1 LYLDNEVLVYR
12 TALYMREIRW
22 HDLIRSDVYWTI
34 EGLHTASINWSFQ
47 TSNKNLEIRLGFFSR
62 SDMQVLAQQLIDQA
76 PQAVLSN
83 KIYQFAE
90 GKFPWY
96 LF

>member
-1 LYLDNEVLVYR
+1 
-12 TALYMREIRW
+12 
-22 HDLIRSDVYWTI
+22 
-34 EGLHTASINWSFQ
+34 
-47 TSNKNLEIRLGFFSR
+47 
-62 SDMQVLAQQLIDQA
+62 VLAQQLIDQT